1 MVRAVGGGQELV
13 LLDGWDGDDHRL
25 AGGRHVVGGV
35 TYAAATAVAQDITV
49 SAATQTITFTPP
61 ANAGQVGEEINLA
74 ATADSGLEVTLGIT
88 AQERPAGTAVAAGTV
103 ATFDAG
109 TVTLTFVGVGSVTV
123 TASRAAGTVADDVT
137 YTAATDVAQTFTVT
151 QGTQTVAITSAN
163 TGQATTTTIALTAT
177 VVNALGVATG
187 SDITYEIVSET
198 PTTPGN
204 DVADLPVGSDMLEL
218 RRPGTVEIRA
228 TAAGDANTYAEATDT
243 QEITVTDDPVFP
255 QTFVFNL
262 AAGGTSGDEITL
274 TATSQDAGGNEIT
287 GLPDVTFAITP
298 GSNNPTTAGE
308 NVATLAAAVLTL
320 ASPGMISITASRA
333 GGRGDDGITYDVAA
347 TAVTQPITVS
357 AATQI
362 LTFDLVAD
370 GTSGTT
376 LALAVTVTKC
386 GRGRHNSSRWTACHY
401 LYERC
406 P

>member
-1 MVRAVGGGQELV
+1 M
-13 LLDGWDGDDHRL
+13 
-25 AGGRHVVGGV
+25 
-35 TYAAATAVAQDITV
+35 

-61 ANAGQVGEEINLA
+61 ANAGQVGEVINLA

-88 AQERPAGTAVAAGTV
+88 AQVPAGTGDV

-109 TVTLTFVGVGSVTV
+109 VLTLVGVGSVTV
-123 TASRAAGTVADDVT
+123 TASRAAGTVADVT
-137 YTAATDVAQTFTVT
+137 YTAATDVEQTFTVT
-151 QGTQTVAITSAN
+151 QGTQTVAITSTN

-274 TATSQDAGGNEIT
+274 TATSQDAGGN
-287 GLPDVTFAITP
+287 
-298 GSNNPTTAGE
+298 NN
-308 NVATLAAAVLTL
+308 NRAA
-320 ASPGMISITASRA
+320 
-333 GGRGDDGITYDVAA
+333 
-347 TAVTQPITVS
+347 
-357 AATQI
+357 
-362 LTFDLVAD
+362 
-370 GTSGTT
+370 
-376 LALAVTVTKC
+376 
-386 GRGRHNSSRWTACHY
+386 
-401 LYERC
+401 
-406 P
+406 